1 VRAVFGDAKRE
12 PAIAAA
18 KLEYASIAEVGESTQ
33 RGDVGAFRIEQLG
46 QRSLLIRLAYRP

>member
-46 QRSLLIRLAYRP
+46 QRSLLIRLACRP